1 MSIYLDN
8 AATSYPKPPSVI
20 SAVVSA
26 MTEAGANPGRGS
38 HDLSIRAAEL
48 LFHTRETVCR
58 YFGAEDPMDFFFT
71 LNCTDALNTAI
82 KGLLN
87 QGDHAI
93 TSIYDHNSVLR
104 PLEYLKRSNKIDYST
119 AFPDKNGKITVD
131 CIRRLMRPETK
142 MVVLSHI
149 SNVTG
154 QICDITE
161 IGAYCR
167 EKKVL
172 FITDAAQSAGIIPF
186 NLKDMPIDI
195 LCTAGHKGLYGPQGS
210 GILYI
215 RSGIDAEPL
224 RHGGTGSLSDSID
237 QPILRPDRY
246 ESGTVALPAIAGLC
260 KGIEMLEKAGNYP
273 QRHESELAQRL
284 MQALRKINGLV
295 IYSPENTQGGIVAC
309 NIAGIDSGLT
319 AQELNRRFA
328 IACRSGLHCAPLAHR
343 YLGTFQSGIVRFSIG
358 MFNTAE
364 EIDRTAEAMKELAA
378 EFTI

>member
-1 MSIYLDN
+1 
-8 AATSYPKPPSVI
+8 
-20 SAVVSA
+20 
-26 MTEAGANPGRGS
+26 
-38 HDLSIRAAEL
+38 
-48 LFHTRETVCR
+48 
-58 YFGAEDPMDFFFT
+58 MDFFFT

-167 EKKVL
+167 E
-172 FITDAAQSAGIIPF
+172 
-186 NLKDMPIDI
+186 I

-295 IYSPENTQGGIVAC
+295 IYSPENTQ
-309 NIAGIDSGLT
+309 
-319 AQELNRRFA
+319 
-328 IACRSGLHCAPLAHR
+328 
-343 YLGTFQSGIVRFSIG
+343 SGIVRFSIG